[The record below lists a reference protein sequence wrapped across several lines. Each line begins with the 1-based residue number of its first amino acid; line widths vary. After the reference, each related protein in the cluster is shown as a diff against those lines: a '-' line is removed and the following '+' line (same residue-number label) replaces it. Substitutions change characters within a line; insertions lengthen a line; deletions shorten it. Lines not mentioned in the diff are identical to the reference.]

1 MKQTIQTN
9 IQSFTNFLAQFQ
21 ELQFFFISPI
31 FRTILAIIILFLN
44 VYSYYN
50 NRIRYT
56 KSKTIIFYI
65 TLALFIIDIAFIYFL
80 DVLAPLQ
87 LPKYWWVIIVFI
99 AAIFLF
105 SMDAKIILNDNTF
118 NPPPLS
124 LSRKKKRNFVFIIL
138 LSIYIF
144 SFLLEYYINDTYDI
158 AIDFTQV
165 KYLYYIFLARGV
177 GIILTLINLYLSFN
191 FHACK
196 YNLPDTWNL

>member
-9 IQSFTNFLAQFQ
+9 IQAFTNFLAQFQ
-21 ELQFFFISPI
+21 DLQFFFISPI

-65 TLALFIIDIAFIYFL
+65 TLALFIIDFAFIYFL

-87 LPKYWWVIIVFI
+87 LPKYWWIIIVFI

-105 SMDAKIILNDNTF
+105 SMDSKIIQKDNTF

-124 LSRKKKRNFVFIIL
+124 LSRKKKRNYVFIIL
-138 LSIYIF
+138 FIIYIF
-144 SFLLEYYINDTYDI
+144 SFLLEYYINKFDI

-165 KYLYYIFLARGV
+165 KYLYYIFLARGF
-177 GIILTLINLYLSFN
+177 GIILLFINLYLSFN

>member
-9 IQSFTNFLAQFQ
+9 IQVFNNFFAQFQ
-21 ELQFFFISPI
+21 DLEFFFISPI
-31 FRTILAIIILFLN
+31 FRTTLAIIILFLN

-56 KSKTIIFYI
+56 KYKTIIFYI
-65 TLALFIIDIAFIYFL
+65 TLALFIIDIAFMYLL
-80 DVLAPLQ
+80 DILAPLQ
-87 LPKYWWVIIVFI
+87 LPKYWWIIIMFI
-99 AAIFLF
+99 AAILLF
-105 SMDAKIILNDNTF
+105 SMNANIIQKDNTF

-124 LSRKKKRNFVFIIL
+124 LDRKKKRNYIFIIL

-144 SFLLEYYINDTYDI
+144 SFLLEYYINDTYNI

-165 KYLYYIFLARGV
+165 KHLYYIFLARGFGV
-177 GIILTLINLYLSFN
+177 ILIFINLYLSFN